1 MAYRFWFW
9 FGCARGGVGE
19 TMLPLR
25 ELWAGHEEE
34 DDEEEGFDQIG
45 RFNLGFLLLLHKYW
59 CF

>member
-1 MAYRFWFW
+1 MR
-9 FGCARGGVGE
+9 
-19 TMLPLR
+19 PLR

-59 CF
+59 CYKLCFNFSNTTLMLFFC